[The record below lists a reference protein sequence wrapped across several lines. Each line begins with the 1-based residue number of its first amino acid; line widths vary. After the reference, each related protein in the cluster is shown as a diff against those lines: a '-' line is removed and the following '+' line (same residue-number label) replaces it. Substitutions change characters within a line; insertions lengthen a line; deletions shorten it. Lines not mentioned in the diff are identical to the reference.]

1 MVLAK
6 GRAVSDPTLALL
18 DAMQA
23 DSDAE
28 TALLNDLV
36 DRSIQECGLDSVKI
50 ERGEKVAYVV
60 NRDALLYFLRC
71 ARFFEA
77 EMKDERAIVQRKSS
91 SGLSP

>member
-1 MVLAK
+1 MP
-6 GRAVSDPTLALL
+6 DPTLALL

-50 ERGEKVAYVV
+50 EGGGRAAYVV
-60 NRDALLYFLRC
+60 SRDALLYFLRC

-77 EMKDERAIVQRKSS
+77 EINDERAMALRKSS
-91 SGLSP
+91 SGASPSF